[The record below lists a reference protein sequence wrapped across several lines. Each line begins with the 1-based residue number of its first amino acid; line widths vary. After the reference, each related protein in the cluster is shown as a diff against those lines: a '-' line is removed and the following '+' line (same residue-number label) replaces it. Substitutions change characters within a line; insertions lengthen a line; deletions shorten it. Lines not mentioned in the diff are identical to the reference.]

1 MYESRLKSFEY
12 QHEDGIARQNH
23 SGTTI
28 VYALKNICENCSHF
42 RRSVVDNH
50 LCQSMSVVL

>member
-42 RRSVVDNH
+42 RRSVV
-50 LCQSMSVVL
+50 V